1 MNEENALS
9 QLKLTEANSQA
20 RRLQLMALDEAV
32 LRLDCQGS
40 TAEVRTLA
48 AIAIFLVY
56 LGRRVEAL
64 VTEELRLAHREIEAM
79 KQLPDEAQWEYRCAS
94 TLGVTEGINRIAS
107 VQAKII
113 EQAQSSL
120 HKASIILM
128 ATSGNTALPATIKD
142 DSDKS
147 KSQSILSSNQLYL
160 VTILQELNPKQ
171 DKRCAVANKMA
182 VNLSKAYL
190 QKAVKAQNST
200 DLSLSSICTSAIE
213 FVEANILASLSAFAM
228 EAVEFGS
235 YLDDPARGAKGPEY
249 NLARLI
255 SAGIVSVFVT
265 DLIKVAS
272 PWVSVNLN

>member
-20 RRLQLMALDEAV
+20 RRMQLMSLDEAV
-32 LRLDCQGS
+32 VRLDCKDS
-40 TAEVRTLA
+40 TSEVRTLV

-64 VTEELRLAHREIEAM
+64 VTEELRLARRQIDAM
-79 KQLPDEAQWEYRCAS
+79 KELPDEAQWEYRCAN
-94 TLGVTEGINRIAS
+94 TLGVMEGINRIAS
-107 VQAKII
+107 VQAKIV

-120 HKASIILM
+120 HKASILLM
-128 ATSGNTALPATIKD
+128 ATSISRALPSTTKGVEEE
-142 DSDKS
+142 KN
-147 KSQSILSSNQLYL
+147 QSILRSSQQYL
-160 VTILQELNPKQ
+160 TTILQELNPKQ
-171 DKRCAVANKMA
+171 DRRCAVANKLA

-190 QKAVKAQNST
+190 QKAIRAQSST
-200 DLSLSSICTSAIE
+200 DLSLSSICTSATE

-235 YLDDPARGAKGPEY
+235 YLDDPASGAKGAEY
-249 NLARLI
+249 NLARLM
-255 SAGIVSVFVT
+255 SAGIVSVFVS

-272 PWVSVNLN
+272 PWVSINLN

>member
-32 LRLDCQGS
+32 VRLDCQGS

-64 VTEELRLAHREIEAM
+64 VSEELRLAHRQIEAM
-79 KQLPDEAQWEYRCAS
+79 QQLPDEAQWEYRCAS
-94 TLGVTEGINRIAS
+94 TLGVAEGINRIAS
-107 VQAKII
+107 LQAKII

-120 HKASIILM
+120 HKASIMLM
-128 ATSGNTALPATIKD
+128 ATGGKTALPATIKD
-142 DSDKS
+142 GSES
-147 KSQSILSSNQLYL
+147 KTQSILSSNQQYL
-160 VTILQELNPKQ
+160 LSILQELNPKQ
-171 DKRCAVANKMA
+171 DRRCAVANKLA

-200 DLSLSSICTSAIE
+200 DISLSSICTTATE

-228 EAVEFGS
+228 EAVEYGS
-235 YLDDPARGAKGPEY
+235 YLDDPARGATGAEY

-255 SAGIVSVFVT
+255 SAGIVSVFVS

-272 PWVSVNLN
+272 PWVSINLN